1 MEIIKNIDQEL
12 VSNTV
17 FAIFSVLA
25 IAGAFYVL
33 ITKNILHAAF
43 GLLVTLLSVAAI
55 FVFSFA
61 EFVAVAQIMIYI
73 GGILILLIFAIM
85 LSVKRRINNS
95 EKDILFVSNSNEI
108 GTLLVCF
115 ALVFAILGLVSTLIY
130 KKNSETIQIPNSVK
144 NLGVSLMTTHVLA
157 VELVGL
163 LLLIALIGATYIS
176 KKDVS

>member
-12 VSNTV
+12 VSNLV

-108 GTLLVCF
+108 GTFLVCF
-115 ALVFAILGLVSTLIY
+115 TLVFAILGLVSTLIY